1 MCHFKAL
8 YSMVAG
14 EVGVGDMQQLAQ
26 VLLLL
31 LLSLKLDTENP
42 GFLFCEEFWK
52 LIKKT
57 TIKK

>member
-42 GFLFCEEFWK
+42 GFLFCEKFWK
-52 LIKKT
+52 LIRKT